1 MNFYSIY
8 KLLLRKIWY
17 IVLIPTICTAL
28 SFYLT
33 GKLPEKFKSTVQLAT
48 GFTTQSDIK
57 ITDER
62 FNFREA
68 LTKFNNM
75 VETMNSEVILSAI
88 SYKLLLHDIES
99 DKPFRI
105 TADTLHKTIYTTI
118 DLSKIVRDKINSR
131 SILSRASENEMV
143 IINLLKEH
151 GYLSWQLKEDLA
163 IKRIADTDYVSI
175 EFTSE
180 NPYLSAFIVNE
191 IAKYYI
197 EYDTYLK
204 SDLSEKSVSF
214 FKDQVAQKKKLV
226 DAKIEEI
233 KRFKSAN
240 SINSDGSNTVLIAK
254 ISEYGFLRDVE
265 RKNILQYQLTIT
277 QLENELS
284 LLGNVNNDEV
294 NKKVVQLR
302 ARITELNR
310 AYIDDGSKD
319 ERLKNTISVLKEQ
332 LSTEIGLLND
342 QESRLIKDEL
352 EKKLNQNK
360 LQLTVA
366 QANLQSLNNSIARL
380 ENNSSEFLVG
390 KSKLDALKNE
400 LENLTA
406 DYATWLE
413 KLDLERNKLL
423 LASSSV
429 KVLINGQP
437 KFEPES
443 KKRLLLIALS
453 FIASTA
459 ITLITILGIYF
470 IDFRITTQSQ
480 FERDIPIT
488 LLGSLN
494 KVNLKK
500 LDFSTIFSSEVDKQN
515 EAFKQ
520 LLRKLRLAVRNS
532 GKQTIMLTSL
542 KQKEGKTFVL
552 YSLAYSLSLLKKNIL
567 IIDTNF
573 KNNSLTRILAPNKKF
588 RLIAQGSE
596 EEHLLLNEENAN
608 TGNKESKEN
617 KSSFISKTKHKRID
631 IIGNNGRLDSPSEIF
646 ADKDFNIM
654 LDNLKSHY
662 DYVLIEGPAV
672 NDFSD
677 SMELVDFVD
686 GVLVVFSSGAIIKQ
700 PDRTSMATLQNLNGK
715 LIGAVLNKIEFK
727 DLEV

>member
-1 MNFYSIY
+1 MDFYSIY

-17 IVLIPTICTAL
+17 IILIPIICTAL

-75 VETMNSEVILSAI
+75 VETMNSEIILSVI

-99 DKPFRI
+99 EKPFRI
-105 TADTLHKTIYTTI
+105 TADTLHKAVYTNI
-118 DLSKIVRDKINSR
+118 DLPKIIRDKIDSR
-131 SILSRASENEMV
+131 SILSRANKNEMV

-163 IKRIADTDYVSI
+163 IKRVADTDYVSI
-175 EFTSE
+175 EFMSE
-180 NPYLSAFIVNE
+180 NPYLSALVVNE
-191 IAKYYI
+191 IANYYI

-204 SDLSEKSVSF
+204 SDLSGKSVSF
-214 FKDQVAQKKKLV
+214 FKEQVVQKKKLV
-226 DAKIEEI
+226 DSKIEEI
-233 KRFKSAN
+233 KRFKSSN
-240 SINSDGSNTVLIAK
+240 LVNSDGSNAVLTAK

-265 RKNILQYQLTIT
+265 RKNILQYQLTVT
-277 QLENELS
+277 QLENKLS
-284 LLGNVNNDEV
+284 LLGSVNNDEV
-294 NKKVVQLR
+294 NKKVIQLR
-302 ARITELNR
+302 SRITELNR
-310 AYIDDGSKD
+310 AYIDGGSKD
-319 ERLKNTISVLKEQ
+319 ESLKNTISVLKEQ

-342 QESRLIKDEL
+342 PKSRLIKEEL
-352 EKKLNQNK
+352 EGELNHNK

-366 QANLQSLNNSIARL
+366 KANLVSLNNSVARL
-380 ENNSSEFLVG
+380 ENNSSTFLTG
-390 KSKLDALKNE
+390 KSKLDALENE
-400 LENLTA
+400 LENLTT

-429 KVLINGQP
+429 KILISGQP

-453 FIASTA
+453 FIASIT

-500 LDFSTIFSSEVDKQN
+500 LDFSSIFSSEVDKQN

-542 KQKEGKTFVL
+542 KQKEGKTFVI

-573 KNNSLTRILAPNKKF
+573 KNNSLTQILAPNKKF

-596 EEHLLLNEENAN
+596 EDHLLLDTENSNTNTGNEEN
-608 TGNKESKEN
+608 KS
-617 KSSFISKTKHKRID
+617 SSFISKTKHKRID

-646 ADKDFNIM
+646 ADKDFSVM
-654 LDNLKSHY
+654 LDNFKNHY

-715 LIGAVLNKIEFK
+715 LIGAVLNKVDYQ
-727 DLEV
+727 DLEA